1 MSDYGLT
8 AQGFNP
14 KPFEAIT
21 KELQEE
27 LISNLGPLNFDDN
40 TVISNIVNIFAE
52 REALIWQAVQSL
64 YDSMSPSAA
73 TGVSLDNQVGFIGLK
88 RLEGNY
94 SYVTAQITAENYTTI
109 PEGSIAYIENK
120 DNNFLLSTEIVV
132 SNESCVGIFLSV
144 TDTTMSDYSLT
155 INTIILAYTKKQ
167 QDTPITIAVALKAL
181 IDQNSILKEI
191 LTVDV
196 TDSNLNIKST
206 SYMTSFAIYVSNG
219 VTIINTTTNGKFISE
234 TKGSIPVPPYSLN
247 KIKTLVPG
255 WISINNNVA
264 GVTGR
269 DDETDYDLRERRKI
283 SLSLT
288 GRGTLE
294 SLQAKIL
301 NLKEVTAVLVE
312 ENTTDENQ
320 GLLTPHSFLVTVNGG
335 SDEDIA
341 KTIWMYKPIGIAS
354 VGEVSFTITDTTN
367 KSQIVKF
374 NRAKKFPI
382 FINFD
387 LVVDKAFNSNSVDD
401 IKLEVMNK
409 ISLLTLGE
417 PLIYQ
422 QLFVIIYKH
431 AGIVDAKINVGKAA
445 VGSSSP
451 TQPQQNIIID
461 PHEIIVI
468 DSISIKYTKQ
478 GSTIITN
485 M

>member
-8 AQGFNP
+8 AQGFAP
-14 KPFEAIT
+14 KPFEVIT

-27 LISNLGPLNFDDN
+27 LISNLGSLNFDDN

-155 INTIILAYTKKQ
+155 INAIILAYTKKQ
-167 QDTPITIAVALKAL
+167 QDTTITIAVALKAL

-283 SLSLT
+283 SLSLP
-288 GRGTLE
+288 GRGTLK

-354 VGEVSFTITDTTN
+354 VGEVPFTITDTTN
-367 KSQIVKF
+367 KPQIVKF
-374 NRAKKFPI
+374 NRAKNI
-382 FINFD
+382 YAFI
-387 LVVDKAFNSNSVDD
+387 D
-401 IKLEVMNK
+401 ITLITDSTFTVASIDTIKSEIVNE
-409 ISLLTLGE
+409 ISSLTLGE
-417 PLIYQ
+417 SLIYQ
-422 QLFVIIYKH
+422 TFFGIIYKQS
-431 AGIVDAKINVGKAA
+431 GILTASILLGKSDNPNATNVMKTAA
-445 VGSSSP
+445 
-451 TQPQQNIIID
+451 NITID
-461 PHEIIVI
+461 SHEIIVS
-468 DSISIKYTKQ
+468 DISKIKVTT
-478 GSTIITN
+478 S
-485 M
+485 